1 MSINNEIQNFALER
15 SVFSRAELLENFS
28 DFDEKTLSQQLYRLV
43 KSKNLERVGRGVYRL
58 TASIFPVSDEMR
70 QLNNMLKKQFPFA
83 VFCLRNSEALMP
95 FMHHIPDLD
104 YIYIDVEREA
114 AESVF
119 NFLKGKHR
127 KFVFFRPDKE
137 EYQRYVA
144 GSSAIIIRILVSEA
158 PLQNVGNI
166 LIPTIE
172 KMLVDIAGDVEFDF
186 LQGAE
191 ISYFYRNV
199 LDRHKI
205 NKRKL
210 IRYATR
216 RGRSE
221 QVKQLYNNAL

>member
-1 MSINNEIQNFALER
+1 MTDGLVTIIT
-15 SVFSRAELLENFS
+15 
-28 DFDEKTLSQQLYRLV
+28 TLYES
-43 KSKNLERVGRGVYRL
+43 G
-58 TASIFPVSDEMR
+58 
-70 QLNNMLKKQFPFA
+70 
-83 VFCLRNSEALMP
+83 
-95 FMHHIPDLD
+95 D
-104 YIYIDVEREA
+104 YIAKTIESVRAQTYTEWELVITDDCSTDNGPAIV
-114 AESVF
+114 ESVF